1 VTSPVGDGPR
11 VLDSRLGWAGLVVL
25 LAATGVAMASAAT
38 TFATAKTWDGL
49 AFLALII
56 SLAYLATGLILLIRV
71 RWHPVG
77 WLLVVIAFTQAVL
90 FSSNW
95 GARIVTPAF
104 GIDAEWWHWIEHIST
119 YSLFW
124 PAFVALFAIFPDGLG
139 QLSPSHR
146 RYSRRLLFA
155 CIPLMILPFLSDQV
169 RVVTDGPLVPNP
181 TGLALLPITAIEYG
195 VVGVLAL
202 TLMSAAGLVVRSRNA
217 SPTVRLQ
224 HRWLLVA
231 AGLLI
236 AWIPI
241 AVVASNVTGNEAW
254 WIPIIASYI
263 GIPVSIAIAITRYR
277 LYEID
282 RIISRTLSYGAV
294 LVILGGTYF
303 GIVLILRRLFPVE
316 GDISVAISTLVV
328 AFAFLP
334 LVRRTQRV
342 VDRRFFRSR
351 YDAALVVAQ
360 LATELRGS
368 LDMARLVDRA
378 VSVIQET
385 FEPEDAG
392 MWIDG
397 TATQGNSSSTGES
410 PDRPERRRNG
420 AVAQV

>member
-1 VTSPVGDGPR
+1 MTSPVGERR
-11 VLDSRLGWAGLVVL
+11 VLDSRLGWVGLVVL
-25 LAATGVAMASAAT
+25 LAATGVAIASAIT
-38 TFATAKTWDGL
+38 TFAATKIWDAL
-49 AFLALII
+49 AFIV
-56 SLAYLATGLILLIRV
+56 SLAYLVTGLILLLRV

-77 WLLVVIAFTQAVL
+77 WLLIVIAFTQAVL
-90 FSSNW
+90 FTSSW
-95 GARIVTPAF
+95 GGRIVTPAF
-104 GIDAEWWHWIEHIST
+104 GIDADWWHWIDHIAT

-124 PAFVALFAIFPDGLG
+124 PAFIALFAIFPDGLS

-146 RYSRRLLFA
+146 RYSRWLLFA
-155 CIPLMILPFLSDQV
+155 CIPFVILPFLSDQV
-169 RVVTDGPLVPNP
+169 RVVTNGPLVPNP
-181 TGLALLPITAIEYG
+181 TGLALVPINVIEIG
-195 VVGVLAL
+195 MVGVLIL
-202 TLMSAAGLVVRSRNA
+202 TIMSAGGIVVRSRSA

-231 AGLLI
+231 TGLLI
-236 AWIPI
+236 AWLPI
-241 AVVASNVTGNEAW
+241 ALVASEVTGNQAW
-254 WIPIIASYI
+254 WYPLLISYI
-263 GIPVSIAIAITRYR
+263 GIPASIGIAITRYR

-282 RIISRTLSYGAV
+282 RIISRTLSYAAV

-334 LVRRTQRV
+334 LIRRTQRV

-351 YDAALVVAQ
+351 YDAAVVVAQ

-368 LDMARLVDRA
+368 LDMDRLVDRA

-385 FEPEDAG
+385 FEPEEAG
-392 MWIDG
+392 MWIEEPG
-397 TATQGNSSSTGES
+397 TRGSSSSNGDS
-410 PDRPERRRNG
+410 SDHRGRRNA

>member
-1 VTSPVGDGPR
+1 VI
-11 VLDSRLGWAGLVVL
+11 L
-25 LAATGVAMASAAT
+25 LAATGVAMASAVTTSAAT
-38 TFATAKTWDGL
+38 KLWDEAL
-49 AFLALII
+49 LALVI

-77 WLLVVIAFTQAVL
+77 WLLMVIAFTQAVL
-90 FSSNW
+90 FTSNW

-104 GIDAEWWHWIEHIST
+104 GIDVHWWHWIDHIAT

-146 RYSRRLLFA
+146 RYSRWLLFA
-155 CIPLMILPFLSDQV
+155 CIPLIILPFLSDQV
-169 RVVTDGPLVPNP
+169 RVLTAGPLVPNP
-181 TGLALLPITAIEYG
+181 TGLALVPIEAIEVG

-202 TLMSAAGLVVRSRNA
+202 TLMSAAGLVVRSRQG

-231 AGLLI
+231 TGLMI
-236 AWIPI
+236 AWLPV
-241 AVVASNVTGNEAW
+241 ALVASNITGDDGW
-254 WIPIIASYI
+254 WVPILASYV

-277 LYEID
+277 LYEIN

-294 LVILGGTYF
+294 LVILGATYF

-316 GDISVAISTLVV
+316 GEMSVAISTLVV

-342 VDRRFFRSR
+342 VDRKFFRSR
-351 YDAALVVAQ
+351 YDAAMVVAQ

-368 LDMARLVDRA
+368 LDIARLTARA

-385 FEPEDAG
+385 FEPDGAD

-397 TATQGNSSSTGES
+397 TTTLEKSASTGTS
-410 PDRPERRRNG
+410 SDRRNVG
-420 AVAQV
+420 VTLR

>member
-1 VTSPVGDGPR
+1 MNPFVGDRPR
-11 VLDSRLGWAGLVVL
+11 VLDPRIGWAGLVVL
-25 LAATGVAMASAAT
+25 LAATGVALASAVTTSAAT
-38 TFATAKTWDGL
+38 KIWDEALL
-49 AFLALII
+49 AFVI

-71 RWHPVG
+71 NWHPVG
-77 WLLVVIAFTQAVL
+77 WLLMVIALTQAVL
-90 FSSNW
+90 FTSSW
-95 GARIVTPAF
+95 GGRMVTPAF
-104 GIDAEWWHWIEHIST
+104 GIDVEWWHWIDHITT

-146 RYSRRLLFA
+146 RYSRWLLIA
-155 CIPLMILPFLSDQV
+155 CVPWMILPFLSDQV
-169 RVVTDGPLVPNP
+169 RVLMGGPLVPNP
-181 TGLALLPITAIEYG
+181 TGLALVPISVIEYG

-202 TLMSAAGLVVRSRNA
+202 TLMSAAGLVIRSRKG

-231 AGLLI
+231 TGLMI
-236 AWIPI
+236 AWLPVALVASNITGDDRWWAPILASYVGIPI
-241 AVVASNVTGNEAW
+241 A
-254 WIPIIASYI
+254 I
-263 GIPVSIAIAITRYR
+263 GIAITRYR

-294 LVILGGTYF
+294 LVILGATYF
-303 GIVLILRRLFPVE
+303 GLVLIIRRLFPVE
-316 GDISVAISTLVV
+316 GELSVAISTLVV

-351 YDAALVVAQ
+351 YDAAVVVAQ

-368 LDMARLVDRA
+368 LDMARLVERA

-385 FEPEDAG
+385 FEPEEAG
-392 MWIDG
+392 IWID
-397 TATQGNSSSTGES
+397 ATPTPGRPSNGAL
-410 PDRPERRRNG
+410 PERRRNG
-420 AVAQV
+420 AVAHV